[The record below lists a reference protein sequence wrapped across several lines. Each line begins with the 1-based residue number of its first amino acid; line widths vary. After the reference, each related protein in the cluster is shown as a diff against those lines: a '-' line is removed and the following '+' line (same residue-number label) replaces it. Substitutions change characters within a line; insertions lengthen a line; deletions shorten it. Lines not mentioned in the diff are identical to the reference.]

1 VEPRPICPNCRAF
14 ISRADRVCPY
24 CEFELAPAPKTRLDT
39 ARTLSSLLPQNG
51 QLTVYI
57 LAVNGFLYLA
67 MALFNQV
74 NVTGGG
80 IFDLSGGTLFLFG
93 AKEPSYIFHGE
104 WWRLITAGFLH
115 ASIIHIAMNSWAL
128 YDLGAQAEDAFGSG
142 RMLVIYLI
150 GSMTGFFASAL
161 FAPSLS
167 VGASAGIFALIGA
180 MIAFGMQQ
188 RSTLGSYVKSAY
200 TRVAV
205 WALLISFLIPFTDNW
220 AHIGGLAGG
229 FLSAFIATHPSLS
242 EPRQE
247 RYWNV
252 AGLAV
257 AGIIMLSFIVQ
268 LFTALRLLRT

>member
-1 VEPRPICPNCRAF
+1 VESRPICRNCRAF

-24 CEFELAPAPKTRLDT
+24 CEFELAPAPKTRLNT

-51 QLTVYI
+51 QLTVCI

-67 MALFNQV
+67 MALFNLV
-74 NVTGGG
+74 NVTGGS

-150 GSMTGFFASAL
+150 GSVTGFFASAL

-200 TRVAV
+200 MRVAV

-229 FLSAFIATHPSLS
+229 FLAAFIATHPSLS

-247 RYWNV
+247 LYWNI

-257 AGIIMLSFIVQ
+257 AGIILLSFVVQ
-268 LFTALRLLRT
+268 LFTALRLLRA

>member
-1 VEPRPICPNCRAF
+1 MEPRPICPNCRAF

-24 CEFELAPAPKTRLDT
+24 CEFELAPAPKTRLGT

-247 RYWNV
+247 RYWNI

-257 AGIIMLSFIVQ
+257 AAIILLSFVVQ

>member
-1 VEPRPICPNCRAF
+1 MEPRPICPNCRAF

-39 ARTLSSLLPQNG
+39 ARTLSSILPQNG

-74 NVTGGG
+74 NVTGGS
-80 IFDLSGGTLFLFG
+80 IFDLSGPTLFLFG

-128 YDLGAQAEDAFGSG
+128 YDLGAQAEEAFGSG

-167 VGASAGIFALIGA
+167 VGASAGIFALIGS

-229 FLSAFIATHPSLS
+229 FLAAFIATHPSLS
-242 EPRQE
+242 EPRHE
-247 RYWNV
+247 RYWNI

-257 AGIIMLSFIVQ
+257 AGIILLSFIVQ
-268 LFTALRLLRT
+268 LLSALRILRA